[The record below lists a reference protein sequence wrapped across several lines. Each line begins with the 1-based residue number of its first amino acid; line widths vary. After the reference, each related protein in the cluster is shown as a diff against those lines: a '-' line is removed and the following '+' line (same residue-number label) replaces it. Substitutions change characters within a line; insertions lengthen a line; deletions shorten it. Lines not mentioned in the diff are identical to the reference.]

1 MFLNAVNFM
10 ATIPEPSS
18 AVLLMLAA
26 AGLGLLRKR

>member
-10 ATIPEPSS
+10 LRVPEPST
-18 AVLLMLAA
+18 ATLLMVAI